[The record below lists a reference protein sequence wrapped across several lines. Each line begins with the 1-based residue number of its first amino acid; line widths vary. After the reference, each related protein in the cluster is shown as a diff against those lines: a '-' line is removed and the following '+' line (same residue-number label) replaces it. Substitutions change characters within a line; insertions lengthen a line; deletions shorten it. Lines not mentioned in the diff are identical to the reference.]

1 MRKRSMNERIS
12 FVIPCYRSSH
22 TITSVVDDI
31 TELMK
36 EMKREYQIVLI
47 NDSSPDDTWSTLR
60 TLAGREDVVAI
71 DLAKNF
77 GQHAAIMAG
86 LHYAEGDLICCL
98 DDDGQTPVSE
108 FPKLLQ
114 KLEEGMDVVYAAY
127 EEKKHSGFRNLGSS
141 LNSKMLESFLNKPKG
156 LYMSSYFLARR
167 FIIEKMLEYDFPYPY
182 LMGLV
187 LRTTNR
193 IANVQVEHH
202 ERMEGESG
210 YSLGKLLGL
219 WMNGFTAFSVKPLR
233 IASLLGG
240 ILAAFGI
247 VYLIYTIVNKII
259 NPNAPLGW
267 TSIMAGMFLIGSM
280 ILIMLGV
287 IGEYLG
293 RLYISENRSPQFVIR
308 EICKKDQNEE

>member
-1 MRKRSMNERIS
+1 MKIS
-12 FVIPCYRSSH
+12 FVIPCYRSSRS
-22 TITSVVDDI
+22 ITGVVDDI
-31 TELMK
+31 EKELTEKGLDF
-36 EMKREYQIVLI
+36 QVVLV
-47 NDSSPDDTWSTLR
+47 NDSSPDETWKTLR
-60 TLAGREDVVAI
+60 DLSGRSYVTAI
-71 DLAKNF
+71 DLARNF

-108 FPKLLQ
+108 FHKLLT
-114 KLEEGMDVVYAAY
+114 KLEEGFDVVYAAY
-127 EEKKHSGFRNLGSS
+127 EKKKHSGFRNLGSR
-141 LNSKMLESFLNKPKG
+141 LNDKMLETMLNKPKG

-167 FIIEKMLEYDFPYPY
+167 FVIDKILEYDYPYPY

-193 IANVQVEHH
+193 IANVPVEHH
-202 ERMEGESG
+202 ERMEGTSG
-210 YSLGKLLGL
+210 YSIAKLLAL

-233 IASLLGG
+233 VASFLGG

-247 VYLIYTIVNKII
+247 VYLIYALINKII
-259 NPNAPLGW
+259 NPAAPMGW
-267 TSIMAGMFLIGSM
+267 TSIMGGMFLIGSM

-293 RLYISENRSPQFVIR
+293 RLYISENRSPQYVIR
-308 EICKKDQNEE
+308 EVIR